1 MHRWSPETEGRGRW
15 WRRIILAVVE
25 ADHLQQAAV
34 V

>member
-1 MHRWSPETEGRGRW
+1 MEPRDRGERRW
-15 WRRIILAVVE
+15 WRRIILTVVE